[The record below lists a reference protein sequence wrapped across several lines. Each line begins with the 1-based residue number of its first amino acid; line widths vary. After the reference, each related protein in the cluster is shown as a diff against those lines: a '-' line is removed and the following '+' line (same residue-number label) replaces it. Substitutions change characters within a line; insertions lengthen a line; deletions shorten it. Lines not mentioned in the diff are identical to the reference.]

1 MRKRAAKEQLW
12 QIRPIISA
20 AKARSASDRSP
31 KIAAETDRRE
41 NAASATWQKPPSI
54 FAEGR
59 SDYRK
64 CQESSQLT
72 TTGRFASL
80 RSTPGVNAASGF
92 TRPSIKSAML
102 RLSRLPDGPRREVS
116 AVSPPRWRLS
126 ASRDEADIVAGK
138 PSIRI

>member
-20 AKARSASDRSP
+20 AKARSP
-31 KIAAETDRRE
+31 KIAVETDRRE

-72 TTGRFASL
+72 TTGRFCIASL
-80 RSTPGVNAASGF
+80 
-92 TRPSIKSAML
+92 
-102 RLSRLPDGPRREVS
+102 D
-116 AVSPPRWRLS
+116 
-126 ASRDEADIVAGK
+126 AGG
-138 PSIRI
+138 